1 MIDLF
6 YRPAPNG
13 HRIKMFLE
21 EAGPEFRIDGICA
34 RPGTRR
40 AHARAQ

>member
-13 HRIKMFLE
+13 HRIEMFLE
-21 EAGPEFRIDGICA
+21 ETGPECCIDGICA

-40 AHARAQ
+40 ADARAQ